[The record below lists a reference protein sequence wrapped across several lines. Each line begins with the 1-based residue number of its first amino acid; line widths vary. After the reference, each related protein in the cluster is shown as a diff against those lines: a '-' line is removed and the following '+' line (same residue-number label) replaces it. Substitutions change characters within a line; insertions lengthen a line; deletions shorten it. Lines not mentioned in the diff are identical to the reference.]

1 MTAQKNFH
9 LGYPSAMIRPVQN
22 RCLHESLGAHAGHFL
37 RKKNYISAAKKIAQK
52 KQFAILTELAEKR
65 FAIRQAGQR
74 LDLQPTL
81 IP

>member
-1 MTAQKNFH
+1 MRAWVLMLAIFCT
-9 LGYPSAMIRPVQN
+9 
-22 RCLHESLGAHAGHFL
+22 
-37 RKKNYISAAKKIAQK
+37 KNYIPAAKKNCIEK

-74 LDLQPTL
+74 LDLQPAL